1 MAVAERL
8 KRTLTGLT
16 LTALE
21 SSTAVIE
28 YDAGAAANIYLSA
41 AGTLTFY
48 ASDTRTDVFPA
59 LYRRTNADTDLTNY
73 EAVTMTVAAAGWYP
87 LPDECL
93 PHQFIKAVL
102 SSGTDT
108 AKLAY
113 TS

>member
-1 MAVAERL
+1 MSVAERL
-8 KRTLTGLT
+8 KRVETSIA
-16 LTALE
+16 LTADE
-21 SSTAVIE
+21 TTTAVIA
-28 YDAGAAANIYLSA
+28 YDGAAANIYLGA

-48 ASDTRTDVFPA
+48 ASNTRAGVFPA